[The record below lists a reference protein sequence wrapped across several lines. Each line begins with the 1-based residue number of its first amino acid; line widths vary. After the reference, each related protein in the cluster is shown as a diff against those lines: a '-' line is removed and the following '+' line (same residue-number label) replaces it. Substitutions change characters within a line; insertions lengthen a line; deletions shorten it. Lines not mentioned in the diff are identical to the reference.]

1 MRRFDRREFGFE
13 EVLPKSILWTDRGW
27 DAVKRLDRPIDG
39 KDGIVPEDGAF
50 SGPVVEVRGLVE
62 DLCGVREDNKA
73 VGKAFGNP
81 EELQL
86 VSGGLGFQMES
97 GPSAEVGGFAP
108 KIDRHVPNM
117 AGENSDELG
126 LRPAE
131 LIVKAAKY
139 SFDREGLI
147 VLHKIR
153 R

>member
-13 EVLPKSILWTDRGW
+13 EMPPKSVLWTDRGR
-27 DAVKRLDRPIDG
+27 DAVKRFYWPIDG
-39 KDGIVPEDGAF
+39 ESRVVPEDGAL
-50 SGPVVEVRGLVE
+50 SRRVVKVRGLVE
-62 DLCGVREDNKA
+62 DLRGVREDKKA
-73 VGKAFGNP
+73 VGEALGNP

-86 VSGGLGFQMES
+86 VGGGLGFQMES
-97 GPSAEVGGFAP
+97 SPSAEVGRLAP

-117 AGENSDELG
+117 AGENSNELG
-126 LRPAE
+126 LRSAE
-131 LIVKAAKY
+131 LIVKAAKD